1 MTRHAAKPF
10 AACLYESARAAFGG
24 VDSWPVIATAA
35 GAAVTGAH
43 MRPIRPAGPVRAIW
57 PIVIGPVRA
66 VRPVII
72 WAVRAMIMA
81 ITVVTA
87 RSAITPAIIDDGAA
101 DIAAAHIIGIIISAA
116 GAVIAFRYATAER

>member
-66 VRPVII
+66 
-72 WAVRAMIMA
+72 MIMA